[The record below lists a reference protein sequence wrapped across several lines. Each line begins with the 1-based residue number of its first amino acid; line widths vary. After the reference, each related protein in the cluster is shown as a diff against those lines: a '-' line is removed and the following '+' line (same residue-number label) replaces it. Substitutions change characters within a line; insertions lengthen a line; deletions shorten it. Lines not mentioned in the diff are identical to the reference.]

1 MGKKETIIILGAHS
15 DDFVLGAGGT
25 VAQYARKGKK
35 VISIVFSYGEKSH
48 PWLKEEIIKKRRAE
62 ETFKASKI
70 LQCQTL
76 FFDLDEFKLHQGY
89 HHQKIEEKLLQ
100 LFRIEKPT
108 KIFTHSAEDPHPD
121 HRDVHKITLELYVKS
136 AQKPEVYM
144 YSVWNPVSFRTRYP
158 AFYIDITDTFSTK
171 LKALR
176 MFHSQKIHIIY
187 PFILLLYKA
196 VKDGLRIR
204 KRFGEHF
211 FRIR

>member
-25 VAQYARKGKK
+25 VAQYAREGKK

-62 ETFKASKI
+62 ETFKASMI
-70 LQCQTL
+70 LHCQTI
-76 FFDLDEFKLHQGY
+76 FFDLEEFKLHQRY

-100 LFRIEKPT
+100 LLRTEKPT

-121 HRDVHKITLELYVKS
+121 HRDVHKITLELYGKS
-136 AQKPEVYM
+136 APKPEVYM
-144 YSVWNPVSFRTRYP
+144 YSVWNPVSFQTRYP
-158 AFYIDITDTFSTK
+158 AFYVDITATFSTK

-187 PFILLLYKA
+187 PFLLLLYKA
-196 VKDGLRIR
+196 VKDGFKIR